1 MKTIQWYPGH
11 MAKTKKQIQAQL
23 KLVDIVIEL
32 LDARAPI
39 ASQNPMIQSISSHKR
54 RLILLNKADLADTFE
69 LKKFIDYFEKQGHK
83 VLAIN
88 ALNGMNVQKIPSLAK
103 SLIKDILEKE
113 KKRGRI
119 ERPVRSMIVGIPNV
133 GKSTLIN
140 QLVSKKVTK
149 VGDIAGVTK
158 HLQMIRIH
166 DDLELLDTP
175 GILWPKFDDEE
186 VGLKLALLGSIKD
199 TILPLDDVV
208 IYGMKFLNQYYKK
221 AFESRYDIN
230 VDIDNIGKIF
240 DDIGIKRG
248 CLRKGNE
255 IDYDR
260 VIDIFLHD
268 FRHMQFGKIILD
280 RIDQDV

>member
-1 MKTIQWYPGH
+1 MKAIQWYPGH
-11 MAKTKKQIQAQL
+11 MAKTKRQIQAQL

-32 LDARAPI
+32 LDARAPLS
-39 ASQNPMIQSISSHKR
+39 SQNPMIQDLSSHKR
-54 RLILLNKADLADTFE
+54 RLILLNKADLADPIE
-69 LKKFIDYFEKQGHK
+69 LKKFVKYFEELGHK
-83 VLAIN
+83 VLPIN
-88 ALNGMNVQKIPSLAK
+88 ALNGMNVQKIPALAK
-103 SLIKDILEKE
+103 ALIQDILERE

-119 ERPVRSMIVGIPNV
+119 ERAVRSMIVGIPNV

-140 QLVSKKVTK
+140 QLVSKRVTK

-166 DDLELLDTP
+166 EDLELLDTP

-208 IYGMKFLNQYYKK
+208 IYGMRFLNTYYKD
-221 AFESRYDIN
+221 AFEKRYEIT
-230 VDIDNIGKIF
+230 VDIDDIEKVFN
-240 DDIGIKRG
+240 DIGLRRG
-248 CLRKGNE
+248 CLKKGNE

-260 VIDIFLHD
+260 VIDLFLHD

-280 RIDQDV
+280 RIDKDV